1 MSEPGAEE
9 QDRRVVASP
18 RVKAIEA
25 ELWAQASPH
34 EREAAMLVGQATDQ
48 RDLPHVLAALKSIGP
63 KDAMEARLAALVLSL
78 THASAE
84 NLRTARLVEPYP
96 DGLGDK
102 ARLAAV
108 RLAEAACKCVEALAR
123 HRSGGATEHRVTV
136 THAGPAADVA
146 VGVRLRQGEER
157 DEGGRGRGV
166 RDGRRPHAPRLA
178 HEPGTPMRCEDAQR
192 EAVPVARDW

>member
-1 MSEPGAEE
+1 M
-9 QDRRVVASP
+9 
-18 RVKAIEA
+18 KAIEA
-25 ELWAQASPH
+25 ELWAEASPH

-48 RDLPHVLAALKSIGP
+48 QDLPHMLAALRSVGP
-63 KDAMEARLAALVLSL
+63 KDAIEARLAALVLSL

-84 NLRTARLVEPYP
+84 NLKAARLVQPYP

-108 RLAEAACKCVEALAR
+108 RLAEAACKCVEALAK

-146 VGVRLRQGEER
+146 VGVRLRQGEEG
-157 DEGGRGRGV
+157 DGEGGRGRGG
-166 RDGRRPHAPRLA
+166 RNGRRPHAKALGHAP
-178 HEPGTPMRCEDAQR
+178 EPEMWCPDAQR